1 MKQIKYA
8 KNGKESMLWGNYKNI
23 YPLIEKLL
31 VSRPVEKFQWTSI
44 YFQAIEKTA
53 GNTRLKRQKIEKV
66 EKELLK
72 PELQARIHLFFFQ

>member
-8 KNGKESMLWGNYKNI
+8 KNGKEPMLWGNYKNI

-44 YFQAIEKTA
+44 YF
-53 GNTRLKRQKIEKV
+53 
-66 EKELLK
+66 
-72 PELQARIHLFFFQ
+72 